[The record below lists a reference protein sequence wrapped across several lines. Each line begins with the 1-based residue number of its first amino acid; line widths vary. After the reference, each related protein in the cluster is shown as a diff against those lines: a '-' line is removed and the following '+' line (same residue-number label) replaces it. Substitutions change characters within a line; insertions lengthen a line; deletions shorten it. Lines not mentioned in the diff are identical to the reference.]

1 MKLYPPLM
9 VLLGICG
16 QIIVGQFVPIEPV
29 LAVGWQ
35 LAGILLVGV
44 GGLSLWLIS
53 RSFAKA
59 ETTILPDG
67 APSTLLQSGLF
78 AYSRNPIYV
87 CMALIL
93 IGSGLLSGHIW
104 SLGFVVLFVVGV
116 DWMWISKEEQN
127 LEAEFGQEYRDYKQR
142 VRRWL

>member
-1 MKLYPPLM
+1 M
-9 VLLGICG
+9 
-16 QIIVGQFVPIEPV
+16 
-29 LAVGWQ
+29 AS
-35 LAGILLVGV
+35 ILLM
-44 GGLSLWLIS
+44 S
-53 RSFAKA
+53 RTFVKA

-67 APSTLLQSGLF
+67 APSILLESGLF

-93 IGSGLLSGHIW
+93 TGSGLLSGHIW
-104 SLGFVVLFVVGV
+104 SLLFVPLFIFAVYRL
-116 DWMWISKEEQN
+116 WILQEEQN

>member
-1 MKLYPPLM
+1 MKLYPPLL
-9 VLLGICG
+9 VLLAICG
-16 QIIVGQFVPIEPV
+16 QIIIGQWVPIEPV

-35 LAGILLVGV
+35 LAGILFVVVGMASI
-44 GGLSLWLIS
+44 LLMS
-53 RSFAKA
+53 RTFVKA
-59 ETTILPDG
+59 ETTILPDC
-67 APSTLLQSGLF
+67 APSILLESGLF

-93 IGSGLLSGHIW
+93 TGSGLLSGHIW
-104 SLGFVVLFVVGV
+104 SLLFVPLFNFAVYRL
-116 DWMWISKEEQN
+116 WILQEEQN